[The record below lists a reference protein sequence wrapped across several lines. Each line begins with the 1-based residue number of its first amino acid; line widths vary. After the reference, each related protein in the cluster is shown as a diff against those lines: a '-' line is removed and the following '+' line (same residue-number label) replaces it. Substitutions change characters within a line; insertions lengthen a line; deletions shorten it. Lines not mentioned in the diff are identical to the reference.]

1 MAKTVVN
8 SVKQLFTS
16 KQLRYMLHLTVI
28 SCDIDS
34 LWWGMFRNM
43 DKKKTQHNVKVKT
56 NHLECGY
63 IDEQGKYGRRRKL
76 KWYSENCDCRKH

>member
-34 LWWGMFRNM
+34 PWWGMFRNM
-43 DKKKTQHNVKVKT
+43 DKKKKNNTMS
-56 NHLECGY
+56 
-63 IDEQGKYGRRRKL
+63 R
-76 KWYSENCDCRKH
+76 